1 MFEGCLASPLSFR
14 HHPSRNILINC
25 NMQKW
30 CCNNSSPWQCGSVG
44 KCFFGAKPAQTET
57 CPEPS
62 INGAGIF
69 NPSIGWYIQH
79 CGSRCAPLFLGTH
92 WWTLKHSKTVSA
104 GIFQISFIANNKK
117 DITTTIPEQHEGVF
131 SWIVSIICLPWIWA
145 VIKTSLDDH
154 SDHVHTGYCT
164 FTYPLRRCWLYD
176 HLGFLSLQYLH
187 SLCQW
192 SALNVPALWANIQT
206 WDSTARHLLGKRN
219 CTVPKFWDRI
229 GNYGTVVADM
239 IQNDPIL
246 SKASVPLLHPKPMRF
261 LRIQISPSCLLHL
274 F

>member
-1 MFEGCLASPLSFR
+1 MCAIVSGNALVD
-14 HHPSRNILINC
+14 IKT
-25 NMQKW
+25 QQ
-30 CCNNSSPWQCGSVG
+30 NSVCWNLPNARFS
-44 KCFFGAKPAQTET
+44 
-57 CPEPS
+57 
-62 INGAGIF
+62 
-69 NPSIGWYIQH
+69 
-79 CGSRCAPLFLGTH
+79 
-92 WWTLKHSKTVSA
+92 
-104 GIFQISFIANNKK
+104 ANNKK
-117 DITTTIPEQHEGVF
+117 NITTTIPEQHEGVF

-176 HLGFLSLQYLH
+176 HLGFLSLL
-187 SLCQW
+187 
-192 SALNVPALWANIQT
+192 
-206 WDSTARHLLGKRN
+206 TARHLLGKRN

-261 LRIQISPSCLLHL
+261 LLIQISPSCLLHL